1 MSTQQEERL
10 RQSRIAAERT
20 RRENEAR
27 SQQLARARAVQ
38 EEGRRRATAFAD
50 SAAGQEEIRRRTA
63 AAGGIT
69 STRGGTR
76 VDEDVVAQQRRR
88 LIAERTN
95 SYYDE
100 TTRRPAANT
109 AARTSSNSNDT
120 RGSNASSTSQERTA
134 AERSSDLR
142 ANNVTFRTASTQLYD
157 SAVANNAS
165 SVTRMGRDVFNI
177 ARFRANV
184 SESDAVLPTHSFLV
198 TFAPMDWIPGRAL
211 REDIMSVLTMR
222 CDNVILPSINLLQE
236 QNIRRYGYGPV
247 ENVPYG
253 VNVGDF
259 TLQFIVDKGASVVD
273 FFEAWL
279 NRIVNRD
286 SYGGADMNSG
296 SDTYFAPYKVKPY
309 EVAYKDTY
317 ACPSVNVFVYDR
329 AQNTVMEYNI
339 YDVFPTGIQSM
350 NMSWS
355 EENSL
360 MRLNVTFSFT
370 DLRIRP
376 KISSFDQAAGFRN
389 GIDTNPRNTLSD
401 VPVTVAGMADVP
413 LVDPNSIVIPTDL
426 VPPVTII
433 GDGDNAALR
442 TVSGRAPDTPPQPA
456 ITTEVS
462 TPTTRTLGPPE

>member
-1 MSTQQEERL
+1 MALEQYERN
-10 RQSRIAAERT
+10 QAAIA
-20 RRENEAR
+20 EAR
-27 SQQLARARAVQ
+27 RNPNLDRYILS
-38 EEGRRRATAFAD
+38 E
-50 SAAGQEEIRRRTA
+50 AGQSEINRRTA
-63 AAGGIT
+63 ARVQEATSWWRPVSVQRERQFRDEVTSQYREELARQTGQGIDNPVLRA
-69 STRGGTR
+69 TR
-76 VDEDVVAQQRRR
+76 
-88 LIAERTN
+88 
-95 SYYDE
+95 SS
-100 TTRRPAANT
+100 PAASSSSPTT
-109 AARTSSNSNDT
+109 APQ
-120 RGSNASSTSQERTA
+120 ASSAPPPAQERTA
-134 AERSSDLR
+134 ADRSSDLR
-142 ANNVTFRTASTQLYD
+142 ENAVFRTASTQLYD

-198 TFAPMDWIPGRAL
+198 TFTPMDWIPSRAL

-286 SYGGADMNSG
+286 SYGGADMNSE
-296 SDTYFAPYKVKPY
+296 SDARYQTYKIKPY

-360 MRLNVTFSFT
+360 MKLNVTLSFT

-376 KISSFDQAAGFRN
+376 KISAFDQAAGFRN

-401 VPVTVAGMADVP
+401 VPITVAGMADVP

-426 VPPVTII
+426 IPPVTII

-456 ITTEVS
+456 TTTEVS

>member
-1 MSTQQEERL
+1 MALEQYERN
-10 RQSRIAAERT
+10 QAAIA
-20 RRENEAR
+20 EAR
-27 SQQLARARAVQ
+27 RNPNLDRYILS
-38 EEGRRRATAFAD
+38 E
-50 SAAGQEEIRRRTA
+50 AGQSEINRRTA
-63 AAGGIT
+63 ARVQEATSWWRPVSVQRERQFRDEETSQYREELARQTGLGIDNPVLRA
-69 STRGGTR
+69 TR
-76 VDEDVVAQQRRR
+76 
-88 LIAERTN
+88 
-95 SYYDE
+95 SS
-100 TTRRPAANT
+100 PAASSSSPTT
-109 AARTSSNSNDT
+109 APQ
-120 RGSNASSTSQERTA
+120 ASSAPPPAQERTA
-134 AERSSDLR
+134 ADRSSDLR
-142 ANNVTFRTASTQLYD
+142 ENAVFRTASTQLYD

-456 ITTEVS
+456 TTTEVS